1 MPRKLQIKTVSN
13 SGELLNVINC
23 PAGRVCVFRGNTP
36 ADLRPYQRALIGSHG
51 KEKLSVTV
59 DGKEYL
65 PEQQNLIGLGESAPY
80 AGLTT
85 RQYLTGIGILEDALV
100 GLLTS
105 YGLESVIDT
114 TCSTLAQDQERRIR
128 LLAATADPS
137 KALIVNEPF
146 EGIGNQWRERFAEL
160 LLSFVKNQEGLLV
173 IPSLSYRPECWI
185 DNALISRIEV
195 GQSIQ
200 RTIGFGAAGS
210 DSNQLM
216 ADLKKQILQDKAR
229 DEKRA
234 ASSLSV
240 GAIAAGVAMQSG
252 VESNPS
258 DLSLI
263 KAWLASRDS
272 LAFKVI
278 GTVLASGVGIL
289 TALTVMGVLPKLTG
303 QEAILAPAQL
313 QQAAQTEVVAKVPNI
328 KDLIVQGDV
337 NPTGA
342 SQAALAKSAAV
353 LPSVIYILDGY
364 PEVIRASVL
373 ETVHGIV
380 GEVAIAEAN
389 TAAIQAAPA
398 APRSGNLY
406 SLLESASSKTDGG
419 DAKSGSSYPPEYPAP
434 AYEAQEEQD
443 ETLETTEETTDE
455 ATQRDVIRSKF
466 LEAIRSAAERR
477 ESALDEE

>member
-1 MPRKLQIKTVSN
+1 MPNKLQIKTVSN

-85 RQYLTGIGILEDALV
+85 RQYLTGVGILEDALV

-160 LLSFVKNQEGLLV
+160 LLSFVKNQQGLLV

-210 DSNQLM
+210 DSNQLI
-216 ADLKKQILQDKAR
+216 ADLKKQILGDKAR

-252 VESNPS
+252 VESKSS

-278 GTVLASGVGIL
+278 GTVLASSVGIL

-303 QEAILAPAQL
+303 QEAILAPLHL

-342 SQAALAKSAAV
+342 SQVALAKSDAV
-353 LPSVIYILDGY
+353 LPSEIYILDGY

-389 TAAIQAAPA
+389 TAAIQA

-443 ETLETTEETTDE
+443 EPFETTEETTDE
-455 ATQRDVIRSKF
+455 ATQRDVIRGKF
-466 LEAIRSAAERR
+466 LEAIRAAAERR

>member
-1 MPRKLQIKTVSN
+1 MPNKLQIKTVSN

-80 AGLTT
+80 TGLTT
-85 RQYLTGIGILEDALV
+85 RQYLTGVGILEDALV

-160 LLSFVKNQEGLLV
+160 LLSFVKNQQGLLV

-216 ADLKKQILQDKAR
+216 ADLKKQILRDKAR

-252 VESNPS
+252 VESKPS

-303 QEAILAPAQL
+303 QEAILAPL
-313 QQAAQTEVVAKVPNI
+313 PPQQAAQTEVVAKVPNI
-328 KDLIVQGDV
+328 RDLIVQGGV
-337 NPTGA
+337 NTTGGA
-342 SQAALAKSAAV
+342 SQEAPL
-353 LPSVIYILDGY
+353 YILDGY

-419 DAKSGSSYPPEYPAP
+419 EAKSGSLYPPEYPAP

-443 ETLETTEETTDE
+443 EPLETTEETTDE